1 MFSET
6 RKRFDWFSLIVGILF
21 IVGGIFSFMH
31 PDTTLRTLAIIVG
44 IVFIVRGVYSLW
56 FRNFASAVLDRSSVW
71 VLISAII
78 DIIAGLIVLFRPGVG
93 IVFIAIMFAIWFIFD
108 SAIDIAT
115 AGAFKQFSRGYSVW
129 LIILSILGIILGIIL
144 LFSPMLSAMTI
155 VWLLSAYLLTFGIIK
170 VIQAF

>member
-1 MFSET
+1 M
-6 RKRFDWFSLIVGILF
+6 
-21 IVGGIFSFMH
+21 
-31 PDTTLRTLAIIVG
+31 
-44 IVFIVRGVYSLW
+44 
-56 FRNFASAVLDRSSVW
+56 
-71 VLISAII
+71 ISAII

-115 AGAFKQFSRGYSVW
+115 AGVFKQFSRGYSVW